1 MDAPNSS
8 YYRNKMFAMA
18 LNCDCLLFLSM
29 SAMEC
34 NVKNS
39 SAPESER
46 NVPDNLCL
54 SLSLLM
60 PLSLPLLSAEKS
72 CAEALWTHDRH
83 ATRTNSFKNSKRF
96 FIKQLVPPVSPELGF
111 YKVG

>member
-1 MDAPNSS
+1 MHQIHLI
-8 YYRNKMFAMA
+8 YRDKMLAMA
-18 LNCDCLLFLSM
+18 LNCDWLFFHAV

-34 NVKNS
+34 KVKNAL
-39 SAPESER
+39 APASER
-46 NVPDNLCL
+46 NMPDNLCL

-72 CAEALWTHDRH
+72 CAEALWTLDRH